1 MSGWLI
7 PRENDHVERTDIP
20 ITVTVAD
27 QQLDGIAGQT
37 LAGILLGNGITS
49 WRTDPDGRPRGLFCG
64 IGACFDC
71 LATVNGYADVRLCRR
86 RARDG
91 DVITRQTREGP

>member
-7 PRENDHVERTDIP
+7 SRADDCVERTDIP
-20 ITVTVAD
+20 ITVTVDD

-49 WRTDPDGRPRGLFCG
+49 WRTGSDGRPRGLFCG

-71 LATVNGYADVRLCRR
+71 LATVNGLADVRLCRR

-91 DVITRQTREGP
+91 DVITPQTREAS